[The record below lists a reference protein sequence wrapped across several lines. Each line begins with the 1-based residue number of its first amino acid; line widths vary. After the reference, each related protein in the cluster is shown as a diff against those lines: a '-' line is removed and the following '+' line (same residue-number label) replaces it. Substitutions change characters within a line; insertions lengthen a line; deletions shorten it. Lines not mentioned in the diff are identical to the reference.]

1 MRCGRQGSATIRPSR
16 WCLRELPSLHMQ
28 RTRDHTAGR
37 ALQST
42 SEPSAYSMPN
52 PLCTNASN
60 RVFSQAA
67 KFKTLGFW
75 ACRVERETVSAL
87 NDPRVGPGSDP
98 TQPRVS
104 TMLDRLLDHGHL
116 LKCGP
121 EAGEPRQ
128 ACRKESWQGKN
139 NSVSDGLRR

>member
-1 MRCGRQGSATIRPSR
+1 M
-16 WCLRELPSLHMQ
+16 RELPSLHMQ

-98 TQPRVS
+98 TQPRQQRS
-104 TMLDRLLDHGHL
+104 EFKTRDGWRMICAKGKSEWEFPLGNRT
-116 LKCGP
+116 
-121 EAGEPRQ
+121 AGGMFNYFN
-128 ACRKESWQGKN
+128 ASRKVLSSS
-139 NSVSDGLRR
+139 SVGSLSVD